1 MARNELFFSPWKLL
15 GLACFA
21 FFGGG
26 MIAALAMGVQAGERI
41 RGLGFL
47 RLLGQDGPFWFA
59 ILFGLSSLL
68 IALAA
73 IRRLVGGGVA
83 AAIRYDG
90 IELRGLFMARYIPW
104 RSLDGLYLRTTRYG
118 DQVHHA
124 IRIESSCPPG
134 GNALHHALASL
145 SHGVR
150 ASLLAASDDEM
161 RGWLADAETARQAAL
176 APPRPRAPAHAPLP
190 AERPRIGFGRR
201 MG

>member
-15 GLACFA
+15 GLAGVA
-21 FFGGG
+21 LFGGG
-26 MIAALAMGVQAGERI
+26 TLAALAMGVQAGERI

-47 RLLGQDGPFWFA
+47 RLLGQDAAFWFA
-59 ILFGLSSLL
+59 ILVAALSLL
-68 IALAA
+68 TALAA
-73 IRRLVGGGVA
+73 MRRLVGGGVA

-104 RSLDGLYLRTTRYG
+104 RSLDRLCLRTTRHG

-150 ASLLAASDDEM
+150 ASLLAASDEEM
-161 RGWLADAETARQAAL
+161 KRWLIDAEAARQAAL

-190 AERPRIGFGRR
+190 AERARIGFGRR